1 MIHSHRT
8 LETEIEML
16 LHKRNMGALV
26 RILGSESWVRSQQ
39 ILTQNEYLKPIIIL
53 YIPSRVFFLNI
64 KLYSIY
70 VTPFHLCFPFAFK
83 RFSNIS
89 MFLAPPVSVFQIMTN
104 PLVSLTNIVHRIF
117 RCSTVTDKN
126 GEAHKFCLKN
136 NLPYKD
142 SQCCI
147 YGILIIDKQ
156 KQVHKV

>member
-1 MIHSHRT
+1 MW
-8 LETEIEML
+8 
-16 LHKRNMGALV
+16 LHFNSV
-26 RILGSESWVRSQQ
+26 V
-39 ILTQNEYLKPIIIL
+39 
-53 YIPSRVFFLNI
+53 
-64 KLYSIY
+64 
-70 VTPFHLCFPFAFK
+70 FK

-89 MFLAPPVSVFQIMTN
+89 MFLAPPMSVFQILTN

-126 GEAHKFCLKN
+126 GEAHNFCLKN

-156 KQVHKV
+156 KHVHKVWLHLLTCEIFRVKLKNVCWLQNLTTCSIFPTVQYKETVILTLWGRQSTWFWRCPW